1 MEKIV
6 VTGSCGFIG
15 YNFIKSNSSNFKIIG
30 IDSLNNA
37 YDNRLKELRLSSLN
51 EEPNFTF
58 KLLNLSDENTLDKES
73 EIFENVSTVLHLG
86 ARAGVRQSFLDPKSY
101 ILDNTAATANL
112 ALNVK
117 KHKIKKFII
126 ASTSSIYGD
135 TGIGYAK
142 ENKDELENPPSIYAA
157 TKSFGEVLAR
167 NILEDTDTIIQIPR
181 FFTVYG
187 PFGRPDMSIL
197 RFIHWI
203 STNQEVIIY
212 GDGEQKRSFTFISD
226 IISGLNKL
234 FIHNE
239 SGIFNFGSNET
250 WSLNQVIDLI
260 EKKLNKK
267 AIIVNRERAIKDV
280 DIVLPSLELSKS
292 ILDWEPT
299 TNIEDGI
306 SATVEWYKNNENEL
320 KEIKFKYDYEE

>member
-37 YDNRLKELRLSSLN
+37 YDKKLKDLRLLSLN
-51 EEPNFTF
+51 DEPNFTF
-58 KLLNLSDENTLDKES
+58 KHLDLSNEIALDKES

-86 ARAGVRQSFLDPKSY
+86 ARAGVRQSFLDPTSY

-117 KHKIKKFII
+117 KHKVKKFIV

-135 TGIGYAK
+135 TGVSYAK

-157 TKSFGEVLAR
+157 TKSFGEVLTR

-234 FIHNE
+234 FIHND

-250 WSLNQVIDLI
+250 WSLNQVINLI

-267 AIIVNRERAIKDV
+267 AIIVNKERAIKDV

-292 ILDWEPT
+292 KLNWEPT

-320 KEIKFKYDYEE
+320 KEIKFKYDYEK

>member
-37 YDNRLKELRLSSLN
+37 YDNKLKELRLASLN
-51 EEPNFTF
+51 KEPNFTF
-58 KLLNLSDENTLDKES
+58 NHLDLSNEDTLDKES
-73 EIFENVSTVLHLG
+73 EIFGNVTTVLHLG

-112 ALNVK
+112 ALIVK

-126 ASTSSIYGD
+126 ASTSSMYGD
-135 TGIGYAK
+135 TGVNYAE

-157 TKSFGEVLAR
+157 TKSFGEVLAK
-167 NILEDTDTIIQIPR
+167 NILEETDTIIQIPR

-197 RFIHWI
+197 RFVHWI
-203 STNQEVIIY
+203 STSQEVIVY
-212 GDGEQKRSFTFISD
+212 GDGQQKRAFTFISD

-234 FIHNE
+234 FSHSD
-239 SGIFNFGSNET
+239 SGVFNFGSNET
-250 WSLNQVIDLI
+250 HSLNQVIELI
-260 EKKLNKK
+260 EKNLNKK

-280 DIVLPSLELSKS
+280 DIVLPSLKLSKS
-292 ILDWEPT
+292 ILNWEPI

-306 SATVEWYKNNENEL
+306 SATVEWYKKYENEL
-320 KEIKFKYDYEE
+320 KDIKFKYDYEK

>member
-58 KLLNLSDENTLDKES
+58 KLLNLSDANTLDKES

-86 ARAGVRQSFLDPKSY
+86 ARAGVRQSFLDPTSY

-117 KHKIKKFII
+117 KHKVKKFIV

-135 TGIGYAK
+135 TGVSYAK

-157 TKSFGEVLAR
+157 TKSFGEVLTR

-234 FIHNE
+234 FIHND

-250 WSLNQVIDLI
+250 WSLNQVINLI

-292 ILDWEPT
+292 ILNWEPT
-299 TNIEDGI
+299 TNIKDGI

>member
-30 IDSLNNA
+30 IDSLNNV

-58 KLLNLSDENTLDKES
+58 KLLNLSDANTLDKES

-234 FIHNE
+234 FIHND

-292 ILDWEPT
+292 ILNWEPT
-299 TNIEDGI
+299 TNIKDGI

>member
-58 KLLNLSDENTLDKES
+58 KLLNLSDANTLDKES

-86 ARAGVRQSFLDPKSY
+86 ARAGVRQSFLDPTSY

-112 ALNVK
+112 ALYVK
-117 KHKIKKFII
+117 KHKVKKFIV

-135 TGIGYAK
+135 TGVSYAK

-157 TKSFGEVLAR
+157 TKSFGEVLTR

-234 FIHNE
+234 FIHND

-250 WSLNQVIDLI
+250 WSLNQVINLI

-292 ILDWEPT
+292 KLNWEPT

-320 KEIKFKYDYEE
+320 KEIKFKYDYEK

>member
-37 YDNRLKELRLSSLN
+37 YDKKLKDLRLLSLN
-51 EEPNFTF
+51 DEPNFTF
-58 KLLNLSDENTLDKES
+58 KHLDLSNEIALDKES

-117 KHKIKKFII
+117 KYKIKKFII

-135 TGIGYAK
+135 TGVNYAE

-234 FIHNE
+234 FIHND

-267 AIIVNRERAIKDV
+267 AIIVNRERAMKDV
-280 DIVLPSLELSKS
+280 DIVLPSLKLSKS
-292 ILDWEPT
+292 LLNWEPT
-299 TNIEDGI
+299 TRIEDGI
-306 SATVEWYKNNENEL
+306 DATVEWYKNYKDEL
-320 KEIKFKYDYEE
+320 KEIKFKYEYEK

>member
-58 KLLNLSDENTLDKES
+58 KLLNLSDANTLDKES
-73 EIFENVSTVLHLG
+73 EIFQNVSTVLHLG
-86 ARAGVRQSFLDPKSY
+86 ARAGVRQSFLDPTSY

-117 KHKIKKFII
+117 KHKVKKFIV

-135 TGIGYAK
+135 TGVGYAK

-157 TKSFGEVLAR
+157 TKSFGEVLTR

-187 PFGRPDMSIL
+187 PFGRPDMS
-197 RFIHWI
+197 
-203 STNQEVIIY
+203 
-212 GDGEQKRSFTFISD
+212 SFTFISD

-234 FIHNE
+234 FIHND

-250 WSLNQVIDLI
+250 WSLNQVINLI

-292 ILDWEPT
+292 ILNWEPT

-320 KEIKFKYDYEE
+320 KEIKFKYDYEK

>member
-58 KLLNLSDENTLDKES
+58 KLLNLSDANTLDKES

-86 ARAGVRQSFLDPKSY
+86 ARAGVRQSFLDPTSY

-117 KHKIKKFII
+117 KHKVKKFIV

-135 TGIGYAK
+135 TGVSYAK

-157 TKSFGEVLAR
+157 TKSFGEVLTR

-234 FIHNE
+234 FIHND

-250 WSLNQVIDLI
+250 WSLNQVINLI

-292 ILDWEPT
+292 ILNWEPT

-320 KEIKFKYDYEE
+320 KEIKFKYDYEK

>member
-37 YDNRLKELRLSSLN
+37 YDKKLKDLRLLSLN
-51 EEPNFTF
+51 DEPNFTF
-58 KLLNLSDENTLDKES
+58 KHLDLSNEIALDKES

-86 ARAGVRQSFLDPKSY
+86 ARAGVRQSFLDPTSY

-117 KHKIKKFII
+117 KHKVKKFIV

-135 TGIGYAK
+135 TGVSYAK

-157 TKSFGEVLAR
+157 TKSFGEVLTR

-234 FIHNE
+234 FIHND

-320 KEIKFKYDYEE
+320 KEIKFKYDYEK

>member
-58 KLLNLSDENTLDKES
+58 KLLNLSDANTLDKES

-86 ARAGVRQSFLDPKSY
+86 ARAGVRQSFLDPTSY

-117 KHKIKKFII
+117 KHKVKKFIV

-135 TGIGYAK
+135 TGVSYAK

-157 TKSFGEVLAR
+157 TKSFGEVLTR

-234 FIHNE
+234 FIHND

-250 WSLNQVIDLI
+250 WSLNQVINLI

-267 AIIVNRERAIKDV
+267 AIIVNRERAMKDV
-280 DIVLPSLELSKS
+280 DIVLPSLKLSKS
-292 ILDWEPT
+292 LLNCCLLYTSPSPRDRQKSRMPS
-299 TNIEDGI
+299 
-306 SATVEWYKNNENEL
+306 SA
-320 KEIKFKYDYEE
+320 

>member
-15 YNFIKSNSSNFKIIG
+15 YNFIKSNASKYKIIG

-37 YDNRLKELRLSSLN
+37 YDENLKKLRLESLN
-51 EEPNFTF
+51 EDSNFSF
-58 KLLNLSDENTLDKES
+58 KHLDLSDENQLEKES
-73 EIFENVSTVLHLG
+73 NIFENVSTVLHLG
-86 ARAGVRQSFLDPKSY
+86 ARAGVRQSFLDPKAY

-117 KHKIKKFII
+117 KYKIQKFII

-135 TGIGYAK
+135 TGVNYAE

-157 TKSFGEVLAR
+157 TKSFGEILTN
-167 NILEDTDTIIQIPR
+167 NILEETNTVIQIPR

-203 STNQEVIIY
+203 FTNQKVIIY
-212 GDGEQKRSFTFISD
+212 GDGEQKRSFTYISD
-226 IISGLNKL
+226 IVSGLNKL
-234 FIHNE
+234 FEYNS
-239 SGIFNFGSNET
+239 SGTFNFGSNQT
-250 WSLNQVIDLI
+250 WSLNEIIHII
-260 EKKLNKK
+260 EKNLNKK
-267 AIIVNRERAIKDV
+267 AIIENRERAMKDV
-280 DIVLPSLELSKS
+280 DIVLPSLKLSKS
-292 ILDWEPT
+292 VLKWEPT
-299 TNIEDGI
+299 VGVEDGI
-306 SATVEWYKNNENEL
+306 SNTVNWYKKYKNEL
-320 KEIKFKYDYEE
+320 KEIKFKYDYEK